1 MVLDLLFVGF
11 MLFLL
16 GLAVFAIATFF
27 LSKNVKLEFDSM
39 NSRVN
44 EAGYYL
50 NEFRKQANAL
60 KNQAARKLNAV
71 QAEKEIASFAK
82 KLGVREERE
91 KEKLKL
97 KAVARR

>member
-1 MVLDLLFVGF
+1 MALDLLFAGF
-11 MLFLL
+11 VLFLL

-27 LSKNVKLEFDSM
+27 LSKNAKLEFDST
-39 NSRVN
+39 NSRLN

-60 KNQAARKLNAV
+60 KNQAARKLNAA
-71 QAEKEIASFAK
+71 QAEKEIASFVK
-82 KLGVREERE
+82 KLGVREE

-97 KAVARR
+97 KAVARK